1 LEEENDYGDDEV
13 SDQIRR
19 LELEVEEGNLSL

>member
-19 LELEVEEGNLSL
+19 LELEVEESNLSL

>member
-1 LEEENDYGDDEV
+1 MEEENDYGDDEV

>member
-1 LEEENDYGDDEV
+1 MEEENDYGDDEV

-19 LELEVEEGNLSL
+19 LELEVEESNLSL